1 MTRHHNTGHH
11 NTMGSPD
18 LLRHWIAE
26 GPVRVEQGPSG
37 VVLSSSPSDGDD
49 GHWTLWC
56 PESFGGDIRIS
67 WEFRPISE
75 PGLAMLFFAATGH
88 SPGGLFS
95 SGQVVRD
102 GSYRHY
108 HSGDIDALHVSYF
121 RHKWPSE
128 RAFRT
133 CNLRKS
139 AGFHLVAQGAD
150 PLPPAEDAD
159 GFYRLAVEKT
169 GPDVVFS
176 VNELPVLAW
185 HDDGLTGGP
194 PLAGGHIGLR
204 QMAPLVAEYRNFA
217 VVPLGTTLAT
227 PINTAPTTPGVFHG

>member
-1 MTRHHNTGHH
+1 MTGYTNTL
-11 NTMGSPD
+11 GSPD
-18 LLRHWIAE
+18 QLHRWIAE
-26 GPVRVEQGPSG
+26 GPVSVEQGTDG
-37 VVLSSSPSDGDD
+37 VVLSSSAPGDD

-56 PESFGGDIRIS
+56 PNRFGGDIRIS

-88 SPGGLFS
+88 TPGGLFGA
-95 SGQVVRD
+95 GQAARD
-102 GSYRHY
+102 GTYRQY

-150 PLPPAEDAD
+150 PLPPAADAD
-159 GFYRLAVEKT
+159 GFYRLSVEKR
-169 GPDVVFS
+169 GADIAFS
-176 VNELPVLAW
+176 VNDLPLFAW
-185 HDDGLTGGP
+185 HDDGRLGGP
-194 PLAGGHIGLR
+194 PLGGGHIGFR
-204 QMAPLVAEYRNFA
+204 QMAPLVAEYRHFA
-217 VVPLGTTLAT
+217 VAPLDPPADTDHT
-227 PINTAPTTPGVFHG
+227 PPGDSHG